1 MPVTICTSPTI
12 DREVLEG
19 LRDEFGTPT
28 LVSLAGL
35 FCERASL
42 VAEVLRASRG
52 TDGSE
57 LARLAESL
65 RGAASIVAATRLAEL
80 CAELAARG
88 RSGSMYGVEILGR
101 EAADEFERA
110 KSEMS
115 RALG

>member
-1 MPVTICTSPTI
+1 MPVSAHRAPTI

-19 LRDEFGTPT
+19 LRDEFGTRT

-35 FCERASL
+35 FCERAPL

-52 TDGSE
+52 TDGGE

-80 CAELAARG
+80 CAELAERG
-88 RSGSMYGVEILGR
+88 RSGAMYGAEILAR
-101 EAADEFERA
+101 AVAEEFERA
-110 KSEMS
+110 KREMN